1 MSPDGPPDGPHDPR
15 DADPGREDRGDG
27 PGRALFGRR
36 FGGAG
41 RARRLKIN
49 TLSFNR
55 IFPNILTLLALCA
68 GLTAIR
74 YAMAGKFEQ
83 AVTSQIIAAMLDGI
97 DGRVARLLRAT
108 SKFGQELDSLADGI
122 SFGVCPA
129 IVIYLW
135 TMNTA
140 SSIGWALCLLYAV
153 CCVLRL
159 ARFNT
164 MVGQPDLPP
173 WAHNYFTGVP
183 APAGAGLAILPMILW
198 LYSDS
203 DAFRSPVLV
212 GLVLI
217 GSATLMVS
225 RVPTFSGKHIRLKP
239 QWVLPLMILIGLT
252 AAFLVTDPWATLS
265 VVGFVYLASIPFAVV
280 TFRKLQRAPAHATE
294 PTTEG

>member
-1 MSPDGPPDGPHDPR
+1 MAPDGPADDDGAGDRSARDDVPR
-15 DADPGREDRGDG
+15 RPG
-27 PGRALFGRR
+27 GRGRR
-36 FGGAG
+36 L
-41 RARRLKIN
+41 RIN

-74 YAMAGKFEQ
+74 YAMSDKWEQ
-83 AVTSQIIAAMLDGI
+83 AVIAQIIAALLDGV

-129 IVIYLW
+129 MVIYLW
-135 TMNTA
+135 TMNSY
-140 SSIGWALCLLYAV
+140 SSVGWALCLLYAV

-164 MVGQPDLPP
+164 MVGQPDLPS

-198 LYSDS
+198 LYTESDI
-203 DAFRSPVLV
+203 FRSPILV
-212 GLVLI
+212 GCVLL
-217 GSATLMVS
+217 ATAMLMVS
-225 RVPTFSGKHIRLKP
+225 RIPTFAGKHVRLKA
-239 QWVLPLMILIGLT
+239 QWVLPLMLLIGLL

-265 VVGFVYLASIPFAVV
+265 LLGFVYIASIPFSVMS
-280 TFRKLQRAPAHATE
+280 FRKLKSAAPAPAADTSH
-294 PTTEG
+294 